1 MTDHE
6 LVRAERLIDSML
18 RLRVEGAGLL
28 EKLLLDYKRLRAPMT
43 SENIV
48 DLARGL
54 VESKIQ
60 DPPLRITVPAGT
72 NLWEVADEGENMTLE
87 QRLKDL
93 SPDIKEVVVGKGKGL
108 TVESVGQEQRVKAG
122 G

>member
-1 MTDHE
+1 MTG
-6 LVRAERLIDSML
+6 I
-18 RLRVEGAGLL
+18 
-28 EKLLLDYKRLRAPMT
+28 
-43 SENIV
+43 NIV

-54 VESKIQ
+54 VESKTQ
-60 DPPLRITVPAGT
+60 DPPLRVTVPAGT
-72 NLWEVADEGENMTLE
+72 NLSEIADEGENMTLE

-108 TVESVGQEQRVKAG
+108 IVESLGQEQRVKPG